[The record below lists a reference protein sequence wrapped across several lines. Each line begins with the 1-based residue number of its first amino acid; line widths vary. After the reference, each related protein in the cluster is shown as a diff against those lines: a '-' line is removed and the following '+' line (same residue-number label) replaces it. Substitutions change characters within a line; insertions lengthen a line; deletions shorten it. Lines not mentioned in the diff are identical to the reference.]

1 MVFKTKINGGPGCGK
16 TYYLR
21 GIYQDFIKKG
31 YKPADI
37 TVLTFRK
44 NAADDLISAIKPYT
58 KLDEKE
64 VKKHVGTFHSICLRL
79 LGNLYVIDSEDLKV
93 FDDSYGY
100 NFSKRNSG
108 AEESTRSGNLL
119 DLYTWLKNTCTPV
132 EHWRRYPG
140 SDKIILPSNQIK
152 KCFERYEKY
161 KKHVGGIDYSDML
174 QNVLDQK
181 IPLDT
186 SILMI
191 DEFQDLTIQMNQVFN
206 MWVETCKHVY
216 IAGDPNQSIYGFF
229 GGSPDVF
236 TEWEAEEIILDE
248 TFRLPEPIKNYSQDL
263 LKCNKMIAPEMKAV
277 ATDSK
282 VIIRVYYEA
291 KLPIFPSEL
300 HLIRCNY
307 QASAIA
313 MKLATESK
321 VFGGAY
327 GWTEKEIDA
336 ANGIITLRTSNEVE
350 RTPKQMVELGKL
362 YKPVKGHLFD
372 SDKIISGN
380 IFDGMI
386 TNNKL
391 LRAKLAGIINRTYLV
406 TPDEV
411 QNRKIMTIH
420 GAKGLEADAVFLH
433 LGITSEIRKAILM
446 PGEDQ
451 RAEARVWYVGIT
463 RTKKVLYLIE
473 DINYCYP
480 LTNEK
485 NYNIINGSE

>member
-1 MVFKTKINGGPGCGK
+1 MVNKTKIHGGPGCGK
-16 TYYLR
+16 TYYLK
-21 GIYQDFIKKG
+21 GIYKDFIKDG
-31 YKPADI
+31 YKPKNI

-44 NAADDLISAIKPYT
+44 NAADDLIMAIKPYT

-79 LGNLYVIDSEDLKV
+79 LGNPYVIDSEDLKV
-93 FDDSYGY
+93 FDEAYGY

-152 KCFERYEKY
+152 KCFERFEKY

-174 QNVLDQK
+174 QNIIDQK
-181 IPLDT
+181 KPLDT
-186 SILMI
+186 SILII
-191 DEFQDLTIQMNQVFN
+191 DEFQDLTVQMNQVFN
-206 MWVETCKHVY
+206 MWVESCEHVY

-229 GGSPDVF
+229 GGSPDFF
-236 TEWEAEEIILDE
+236 TNWEAEEIVLDE
-248 TFRLPEPIKNYSQDL
+248 TFRLPEPIKNYSRDL

-282 VIIRVYYEA
+282 VIFRAYYEA
-291 KLPIFPSEL
+291 KLPSFPSEL

-313 MKLATESK
+313 MKLAIEGK
-321 VFGGAY
+321 VFGGSY
-327 GWTEKEIDA
+327 GWKDSEIEA
-336 ANGIITLRTSNEVE
+336 ANCIITLRTSNEAE
-350 RTPKQMVELGKL
+350 RTPQRMRALGEL
-362 YKPVKGHLFD
+362 YKHINGQLFD
-372 SDKIISGN
+372 IDKILSGN
-380 IFDGMI
+380 IFEGMI

-391 LRAKLAGIINRTYLV
+391 LRAKLAGIINRTHII
-406 TPDEV
+406 TSSEI

-433 LGITSEIRKAILM
+433 LGITPEIRKAILM

-463 RTKKVLYLIE
+463 RAKKVLYLIE
-473 DINYCYP
+473 DINYGYP
-480 LTNEK
+480 LMNEK
-485 NYNIINGSE
+485 NYNIIK

>member
-1 MVFKTKINGGPGCGK
+1 
-16 TYYLR
+16 
-21 GIYQDFIKKG
+21 
-31 YKPADI
+31 
-37 TVLTFRK
+37 
-44 NAADDLISAIKPYT
+44 
-58 KLDEKE
+58 
-64 VKKHVGTFHSICLRL
+64 
-79 LGNLYVIDSEDLKV
+79 
-93 FDDSYGY
+93 
-100 NFSKRNSG
+100 
-108 AEESTRSGNLL
+108 
-119 DLYTWLKNTCTPV
+119 
-132 EHWRRYPG
+132 
-140 SDKIILPSNQIK
+140 
-152 KCFERYEKY
+152 
-161 KKHVGGIDYSDML
+161 
-174 QNVLDQK
+174 
-181 IPLDT
+181 
-186 SILMI
+186 
-191 DEFQDLTIQMNQVFN
+191 MNQVFN

-229 GGSPDVF
+229 GGSPDFF

-263 LKCNKMIAPEMKAV
+263 LKCNKMTAPEMKAV
-277 ATDSK
+277 KTDSK
-282 VIIRVYYEA
+282 VIIRAYYEA
-291 KLPIFPSEL
+291 KLPSFSSEL

-313 MKLATESK
+313 MKLAAEGK

-336 ANGIITLRTSNEVE
+336 ANGIITLRTSNEAE
-350 RTPKQMVELGKL
+350 RTPKQMVELGKF
-362 YKPVKGHLFD
+362 YKLVNGHLFD
-372 SDKIISGN
+372 SSKIISGN

-391 LRAKLAGIINRTYLV
+391 LRAKLAGIVNRTHII
-406 TPDEV
+406 TPDEA

-433 LGITSEIRKAILM
+433 LGITPEIRKAILM

-485 NYNIINGSE
+485 NYNNIKGSE